1 MPTTQRRMPEFN
13 VPGHNPY
20 LLSLA
25 SPIFPAR
32 VLLFTG
38 LLLFVAL
45 AHASPPIAPIDSGW
59 SYHWGDI
66 PRSHQA
72 DNTERVHWQF
82 SEAEWNQAGSLAN
95 VAGRSG
101 EDILWL
107 KLDLPESKWRNP
119 HLLVSYADIIFQVFE
134 AGRVTYEHGR
144 IGPEGKGD
152 FAGWPWHLIP
162 VAAAES
168 TSLYFRI
175 YSSYYLIGLSEE
187 VIIGEKADLLEHVY
201 HKGMTGGVFFIIL
214 FIVGIVSMAL
224 GLIKGHRRNALS
236 IGFLSL
242 DLSLTMF
249 AQNELSQIVFFS
261 PLILSYIWAFGYFLV
276 PAFMA
281 WVVYEWFDHKIS
293 KPVLVILCVSFG
305 SMICAF
311 VLSSITDLLFIEFY
325 PSIDVLFIVSMLA
338 LLIECGARHKGRGIE
353 EGLIILGLF
362 IICLS
367 LILDAI
373 SFYGIVTW
381 IGQGGQWG
389 LTLFAVSLLTVY
401 LIKDKKQ
408 QESLALLTHNLENT
422 VAERTRALNESLAR
436 LEELARTDFLT
447 GLLNRRAFMELAN
460 REVANSIRH
469 QHPLS
474 LMLFDIDHFKRIND
488 RYGHDTGDRVL
499 TEVAKAVSKTCR
511 ESDLICRWGG
521 EEFVVLLQSATPDE
535 AKLLAA
541 RTRET
546 IQSLD
551 MKSAAGNTIATTAS
565 FGFISYDGYQETSEL
580 NKPEN
585 ADRLL
590 DLLLKKADSAMY
602 HTKNRGRNDVTV
614 HEISST
620 D

>member
-1 MPTTQRRMPEFN
+1 MPAN
-13 VPGHNPY
+13 HPY
-20 LLSLA
+20 LRSCVRAVSLTA
-25 SPIFPAR
+25 SF
-32 VLLFTG
+32 
-38 LLLFVAL
+38 LFVAL
-45 AHASPPIAPIDSGW
+45 AHASAPITSIYSGW

-72 DNTERVHWQF
+72 DNTERAHWRF
-82 SEAEWNQAGSLAN
+82 SEAEWNRAGSLEN
-95 VAGRSG
+95 VAGRSD

-119 HLLVSYADIIFQVFE
+119 HLLVSYADLIFQVFE
-134 AGRVTYEHGR
+134 AGRMTYEYGR

-162 VAAAES
+162 VTVAES

-187 VIIGEKADLLEHVY
+187 IIMGEKADLLEHVY
-201 HKGMTGGVFFIIL
+201 HKGMVGGVFFIIL
-214 FIVGIVSMAL
+214 FIVGIISMAL
-224 GLIKGHRRNALS
+224 GLIKGHRRGALS
-236 IGFLSL
+236 TGFLSL
-242 DLSLTMF
+242 NLSLMVL
-249 AQNELSQIVFFS
+249 AQNELSQIVLS
-261 PLILSYIWAFGYFLV
+261 PLILSYVWAFSYFLV

-281 WVVYEWFDHKIS
+281 WVVYEWFDQKIS
-293 KPVLVILCVSFG
+293 KPVLIILCVSLG

-311 VLSSITDLLFIEFY
+311 VLSGITDLLFVEFY
-325 PSIDVLFIVSMLA
+325 PSIDVFLIVSMLA
-338 LLIECGARHKGRGIE
+338 LLIECGARHKGKGIE

-381 IGQGGQWG
+381 IGKAGQWS
-389 LTLFAVSLLTVY
+389 LTLFVISLLTVY

-436 LEELARTDFLT
+436 LEELAQIDFLT
-447 GLLNRRAFMELAN
+447 GLLNRRAFMKLAN

-469 QHPLS
+469 KQPLS

-488 RYGHDTGDRVL
+488 RYGHGAGDRVL

-521 EEFVVLLQSATPDE
+521 EEFVVLLRSATPGE

-541 RTRET
+541 RMRET
-546 IQSLD
+546 IQSLAL
-551 MKSAAGNTIATTAS
+551 KSEDGDAFAVTAS

-590 DLLLKKADSAMY
+590 ELLLNKADGAMY
-602 HTKNRGRNDVTV
+602 HTKNRGRNDVTFY
-614 HEISST
+614 EIRST